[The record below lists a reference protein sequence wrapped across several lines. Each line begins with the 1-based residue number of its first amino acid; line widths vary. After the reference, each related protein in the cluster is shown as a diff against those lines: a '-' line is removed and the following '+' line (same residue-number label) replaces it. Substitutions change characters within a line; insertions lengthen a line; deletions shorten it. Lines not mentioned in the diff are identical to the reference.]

1 MWIESH
7 GGGRSFHRND
17 ILMDVKNCNSPPPPC
32 VSPSL
37 AFNNDDGVQ
46 VGNSYVTSTG
56 DAAGRS
62 TGTLLDALTEDERQ
76 IVQLIC
82 EGVSNKEIGRR
93 LNLSEDTVKVHVHN
107 IYRKLA
113 MRNRK
118 ALRARS
124 RE

>member
-1 MWIESH
+1 MH
-7 GGGRSFHRND
+7 VKK
-17 ILMDVKNCNSPPPPC
+17 ILPPPC
-32 VSPSL
+32 VSRSL

-56 DAAGRS
+56 HSGELFI
-62 TGTLLDALTEDERQ
+62 GTLFAALTARERQ

-93 LNLSEDTVKVHVHN
+93 LNLSEDIVKVHVHS
-107 IYRKLA
+107 IYQKLA
-113 MRNRK
+113 MRNRA
-118 ALRARS
+118 ALRVRF